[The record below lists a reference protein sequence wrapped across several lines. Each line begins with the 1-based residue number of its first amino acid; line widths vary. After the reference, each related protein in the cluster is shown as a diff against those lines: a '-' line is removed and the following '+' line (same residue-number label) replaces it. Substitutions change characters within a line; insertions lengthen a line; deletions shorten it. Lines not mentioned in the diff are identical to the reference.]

1 MQSQFKHIAEEVRR
15 QVDDLLSGLGIL
27 CRVFGRGKDEDSLA
41 HKITKEP
48 GKYTAGGKLVQ
59 DTIGIRV
66 ALYFPE
72 DIDIVK
78 SILCSKYEYDEQS
91 SMIDSPK
98 NDQFAVTRYNLIY
111 RIPTDNIQAFQR
123 IAGDR
128 PIDCTFEVQLRSIL
142 SEGWHEVEH
151 DLRYKAKTNWE
162 GQDDL
167 SRALNGVFA
176 TLETSEWSMSRIF
189 DELSYRHYKSRN
201 WNGMLQNKLKMRIHG
216 EISQPL
222 NAIFDAKPAVAKEFL
237 RIDRSKLLQE
247 LYRFRPRLPL
257 TMDNAVYL
265 WNKAYTK
272 HQDIIDITPNIIK
285 ESD

>member
-1 MQSQFKHIAEEVRR
+1 MQSQFKHIAEDVRR

-27 CRVFGRGKDEDSLA
+27 CRVFGRGKDEISLEN
-41 HKITKEP
+41 KIAKEP
-48 GKYTAGGKLVQ
+48 GKYSTGGKLVQ

-78 SILCSKYEYDEQS
+78 SILCSKYEYDEGS
-91 SMIDSPK
+91 STIDSPK

-111 RIPTDNIQAFQR
+111 KIPPDSTSAFQR
-123 IAGDR
+123 ISGGR

-151 DLRYKAKTNWE
+151 DLRYKAKKNWE

-176 TLETSEWSMSRIF
+176 TLEISEWSMSRIF

-201 WNGMLQNKLKMRIHG
+201 WTGMLQNKLKMRIHG
-216 EISQPL
+216 ELSSAL
-222 NAIFDAKPAVAKEFL
+222 HSIFDKNPAVAKEFS
-237 RIDRSKLLQE
+237 RIDRSKLLKE
-247 LYRFRPRLPL
+247 LSKFRPRLPL
-257 TMDNAVYL
+257 TIDNAVYL
-265 WNKAYTK
+265 WNKTYSKNEDISHITP
-272 HQDIIDITPNIIK
+272 DIIND
-285 ESD
+285 SR